1 MITLCIDS
9 SDQFGSVVFRM
20 SGQAV
25 ETVLHPGVED
35 YSTWLL
41 PAVDGMLKRAGKG
54 FAEVDLLAVST
65 GPGSFTAVR
74 VGLCTVKAWAEVYR
88 KKVVGVS
95 RLEAMARGARQD
107 GWVAASYDAH
117 RNQIFAG
124 LYRRT
129 AGELNL
135 IEEQMVIA
143 PAEFVEF
150 VKKQAGGAAVQWVTL
165 AAEIVGGREEW
176 TKALGSEVRF
186 IACEAALANAIGEL
200 AEEKAARGEFAD
212 ALTLD
217 ANYVRR
223 SDAEIYWKGSSY
235 RVG

>member
-1 MITLCIDS
+1 MC
-9 SDQFGSVVFRM
+9 
-20 SGQAV
+20 
-25 ETVLHPGVED
+25 LHPGMED

-41 PAVDGMLKRAGKG
+41 PAVDGLFKEIGKS
-54 FAEVDLLAVST
+54 FEELDLLAVAT

-74 VGLCTVKAWAEVYR
+74 VGLCTVKAWAEVYG
-88 KKVVGVS
+88 KQLVGVS
-95 RLEAMARGARQD
+95 RLEAMARSASAD

-117 RNQIFAG
+117 RSQIFAG

-129 AGELNL
+129 AGNLQL

-143 PAEFVEF
+143 PDEFVAF
-150 VKKQAGGAAVQWVTL
+150 VKKAAGEEAVRWVTL
-165 AAEIVGGREEW
+165 APEVIGGHEEW
-176 TKALGSEVRF
+176 TKQLGSEAQF
-186 IACEAALANAIGEL
+186 IACEPGLANAIGEL
-200 AEEKAARGEFAD
+200 AEEKAARGEFTD
-212 ALTLD
+212 VLLLD

>member
-1 MITLCIDS
+1 MC
-9 SDQFGSVVFRM
+9 
-20 SGQAV
+20 
-25 ETVLHPGVED
+25 LHREMED

-41 PAVDGMLKRAGKG
+41 PAVDGLFKEIGKS
-54 FAEVDLLAVST
+54 FEELDLLAVAT

-74 VGLCTVKAWAEVYR
+74 VGLCTVKAWAEVYG
-88 KKVVGVS
+88 KQLVGVS
-95 RLEAMARGARQD
+95 RLEAMARSASAD

-117 RNQIFAG
+117 RSQIFAG

-129 AGELNL
+129 AGNLQL

-143 PAEFVEF
+143 PDEFVAF
-150 VKKQAGGAAVQWVTL
+150 VKKAAGEEAVRWVTL
-165 AAEIVGGREEW
+165 APEVIGGHEEW
-176 TKALGSEVRF
+176 TKQLGSEAQF
-186 IACEAALANAIGEL
+186 IACEPGLANAIGEL
-200 AEEKAARGEFAD
+200 AEEKAARGEFTD
-212 ALTLD
+212 VLLLD